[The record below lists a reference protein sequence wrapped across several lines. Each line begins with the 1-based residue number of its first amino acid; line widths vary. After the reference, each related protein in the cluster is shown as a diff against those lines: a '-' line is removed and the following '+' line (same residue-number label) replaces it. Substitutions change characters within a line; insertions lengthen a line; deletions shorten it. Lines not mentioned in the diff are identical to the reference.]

1 MSIMLVTQT
10 LLSVSFLLSCFIEE
24 SISGCFKVEYNLLER
39 NLCFLFRKWVNID
52 PTEKTESQ
60 KTYLY
65 FNPCYLST
73 YLLDYSKQIISFI
86 YHRFLKV

>member
-39 NLCFLFRKWVNID
+39 NLCFLFRK
-52 PTEKTESQ
+52 
-60 KTYLY
+60 
-65 FNPCYLST
+65 
-73 YLLDYSKQIISFI
+73 
-86 YHRFLKV
+86 